1 MQSLTTGLPRMW
13 SLTTGQ
19 TKASSSP
26 SKVSASR
33 AGPSTTKHKQAAPAK
48 VGAHPL
54 ERGTAPRSSKI
65 KENLGQPR
73 AWVPGEGQRWHRVTQ
88 PPGDTGGWAA

>member
-1 MQSLTTGLPRMW
+1 MQSLTTGLPRIW

-26 SKVSASR
+26 SEISAGR
-33 AGPSTTKHKQAAPAK
+33 AGPSTTKHKQDVTAK

-54 ERGTAPRSSKI
+54 ERGAAPPQLI
-65 KENLGQPR
+65 
-73 AWVPGEGQRWHRVTQ
+73 
-88 PPGDTGGWAA
+88 D